1 MELKGK
7 ICKRISLLI
16 RSRAVG
22 RMEQMRLMAFLLGAA
37 LGLFGMP
44 FHFLFNWLGHGMPVL
59 HAISFAIWLSYV
71 VIVGLFFSRRL
82 NLEKSFFSLAV
93 CFQTLTSL
101 RIVYLAA
108 TATPAVVPL
117 HHEQVIL
124 NEALSFT
131 CFLITCMGMVRNAP
145 TAVFA
150 LLVGALVVGYVIN
163 PAVVMSQFVLLFL
176 FVMFCVWGYAM
187 TMRILFNDAT
197 REINDYK
204 QLQDSILDMFN
215 MSKTEMVSLVQ
226 LCRTTG
232 NANEVD
238 RKIIGKL
245 TEQTL
250 HNLVRLG
257 QYMSNEKQEKLED
270 LSDRLPQLTPTELEV
285 CRLVLKG
292 MSQKEIAVAMNKSQS
307 NIGTVRGNI
316 RRKLGLGTNE
326 ELKDELVRRMN

>member
-1 MELKGK
+1 MKIKGK
-7 ICKRISLLI
+7 RCQRIRLLMAG
-16 RSRAVG
+16 RAVG
-22 RMEQMRLMAFLLGAA
+22 RREQMRLMIFLLGAA
-37 LGLFGMP
+37 IGVFGMP
-44 FHFLFNWLGHGMPVL
+44 FHFLFNWIGYGMPVL
-59 HAISFAIWLSYV
+59 RGISFAIWVGYL
-71 VIVGLFFSRRL
+71 VILWLFFSRRL
-82 NLEKSFFSLAV
+82 SLEKSFFSLTM

-108 TATPAVVPL
+108 SASPAMVPL
-117 HHEQVIL
+117 HHELVIL
-124 NEALSFT
+124 NEAMSCM
-131 CFLITCMGMVRNAP
+131 CFFITCMGMLRNAP

-150 LLVGALVVGYVIN
+150 LLVGALGVGYVIN
-163 PAVVMSQFVLLFL
+163 PTVVASQFILLFI

-226 LCRTTG
+226 LCRTTD
-232 NANEVD
+232 NVQKVD
-238 RKIIGKL
+238 RKVIGKL
-245 TEQTL
+245 TEQTRY
-250 HNLVRLG
+250 NLVRLG
-257 QYMSNEKQEKLED
+257 QYLSSEKQEKFND
-270 LSDRLPQLTPTELEV
+270 LACRLPQLTPTELDV

-326 ELKDELVRRMN
+326 ELRDELVRRLN

>member
-1 MELKGK
+1 
-7 ICKRISLLI
+7 
-16 RSRAVG
+16 
-22 RMEQMRLMAFLLGAA
+22 
-37 LGLFGMP
+37 
-44 FHFLFNWLGHGMPVL
+44 MPVL

-93 CFQTLTSL
+93 CFQTFTSL

-117 HHEQVIL
+117 HHELVIL
-124 NEALSFT
+124 NEAMSFM
-131 CFLITCMGMVRNAP
+131 CFIITCMGMVRNAP
-145 TAVFA
+145 IVVFA
-150 LLVGALVVGYVIN
+150 LLVGAQVVGYVMN

-176 FVMFCVWGYAM
+176 FVMFCVWGYTM

-215 MSKTEMVSLVQ
+215 MSKTEMVTLVQ

-232 NANEVD
+232 NVQEVD
-238 RKIIGKL
+238 RKVIGKL
-245 TEQTL
+245 TEQTR

-257 QYMSNEKQEKLED
+257 QYLSNEKQEKLGD

>member
-1 MELKGK
+1 M
-7 ICKRISLLI
+7 
-16 RSRAVG
+16 
-22 RMEQMRLMAFLLGAA
+22 
-37 LGLFGMP
+37 
-44 FHFLFNWLGHGMPVL
+44 
-59 HAISFAIWLSYV
+59 
-71 VIVGLFFSRRL
+71 
-82 NLEKSFFSLAV
+82 
-93 CFQTLTSL
+93 
-101 RIVYLAA
+101 
-108 TATPAVVPL
+108 
-117 HHEQVIL
+117 
-124 NEALSFT
+124 
-131 CFLITCMGMVRNAP
+131 RNAP
-145 TAVFA
+145 TMVFA
-150 LLVGALVVGYVIN
+150 FLVAALGIGYLVN
-163 PAVVMSQFVLLFL
+163 PAVVVSQFIFLFV

-204 QLQDSILDMFN
+204 QLQNSILDMFN

-245 TEQTL
+245 TEQTR

-257 QYMSNEKQEKLED
+257 QYLSNEKQEKLED